1 MATATQYQ
9 IFRAEYDEESQRA
22 SGLESRA
29 NLYLT
34 IIAAYLGAIGFKIE
48 DNVKFLDKFRVP
60 ITPYLVMASIL
71 VLALLCTIW
80 AMRIR
85 TYEGVFDPTKEIE
98 SFEKTKPTDPDFLD
112 KRLVDLAVA
121 TGRNSKQNGRVANAL
136 QCAGFLLFLA
146 IAIQLAV
153 FVVATKNARSLSND
167 QTSTRQ
173 TSKQAQ
179 GK

>member
-1 MATATQYQ
+1 MATPTQYQ

-34 IIAAYLGAIGFKIE
+34 IIAAYLGAIGFKVE
-48 DNVKFLDKFRVP
+48 DIVKFRVP

-153 FVVATKNARSLSND
+153 FVVATKNTRSLSND
-167 QTSTRQ
+167 QASTRQ

-179 GK
+179 DGK